1 MKPNKHKMRSEVFRQ
16 LGRICFRIL
25 LQQSGNFSE
34 FYKVLSQFAFRNMIV
49 PLPLYQTR
57 HPSRAGLFL
66 PNAHSLF
73 RSFGS
78 EWLEERGDIR
88 RYVFLLLQDHELY
101 INLYIFNCFIHLE
114 SSSTSTLLDFT
125 CEENNLF
132 ISTVLNG

>member
-1 MKPNKHKMRSEVFRQ
+1 MIGSNVEQ
-16 LGRICFRIL
+16 LKFD
-25 LQQSGNFSE
+25 
-34 FYKVLSQFAFRNMIV
+34 LSIDSSIWVDSANIN
-49 PLPLYQTR
+49 
-57 HPSRAGLFL
+57 GLFL

-101 INLYIFNCFIHLE
+101 IYIFSCFIHLE